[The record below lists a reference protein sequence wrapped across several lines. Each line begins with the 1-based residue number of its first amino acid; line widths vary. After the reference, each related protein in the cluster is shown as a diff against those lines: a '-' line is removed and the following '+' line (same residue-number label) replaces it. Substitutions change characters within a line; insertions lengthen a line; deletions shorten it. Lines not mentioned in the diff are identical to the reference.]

1 MIAYLKGTLVHKAP
15 NQVIVD
21 IGGVG
26 YCAAVPLTTFFRLGE
41 IGSSVALHIHTHLT
55 DSSLSLFGFATPDEK
70 DIFLKL
76 IGVSGIGPKLAL
88 NVLSGIEPGDFE
100 EAVRNSDVA
109 RLCLIP
115 GIGKKTALRIAME
128 LQDKMEKKEQLL
140 SGRASPEKEDLI
152 SALTNLGF
160 RRKEVERIVD
170 RVVSDLAPEKSF
182 EKLLRE
188 CLSRMAKL

>member
-21 IGGVG
+21 IAGVG

-41 IGSSVALHIHTHLT
+41 IGGPVALHIHTHLT
-55 DSSLSLFGFATPDEK
+55 DSSLSLFGFATAAEK

-76 IGVSGIGPKLAL
+76 IGVSGIGPRLAL

-100 EAVRNSDVA
+100 DAVRKSDVA
-109 RLCLIP
+109 RLCLVP

-128 LQDKMEKKEQLL
+128 LQDKMEKKEELL
-140 SGRASPEKEDLI
+140 AGRTSPQTEDI
-152 SALTNLGF
+152 VSALTNLGF
-160 RRKEVERIVD
+160 RRKEVERVVE
-170 RVVSDLAPEKSF
+170 RAVSDLGPEQGF